1 MERRTGDRRDPSRP
15 DVPVDA
21 SPESG
26 TETLASILPGL
37 PRVASLDALLREV
50 DALRLTLETD
60 LSLAASAVEAGQP
73 GIAAEILQS
82 DRGSLGGFEQRAL
95 GHLHD
100 LAEPAPEVTVFDAPS
115 RRRSR
120 RIPAAPFVAAA
131 AVAGFLLGVVPQ
143 GVEPSPLDVST
154 SSVAAH
160 SSLGQ
165 LQAFAAQGN
174 TSQVRLTSREL
185 HDQLRDVV
193 ANALADPDA
202 AQQALLLL
210 SSERDAILQSG
221 DSVALHDVLVQS
233 TALANRI
240 RAALPASIRKVVP
253 PVQTIVV
260 EPSSAPRSSASPA
273 AKPSPSPKASPTQS
287 PSPKPSP
294 APKPSPSAQPS
305 PSGSDD
311 PDSPTVLPS
320 GSPAVPGS

>member
-1 MERRTGDRRDPSRP
+1 MERRTGDRRHAPRP
-15 DVPVDA
+15 GVPVDPYPGA
-21 SPESG
+21 
-26 TETLASILPGL
+26 ETPASILPQL

-50 DALRLTLETD
+50 DSLRLTLETD
-60 LSLAASAVEAGQP
+60 LSLAASAVEAGHP
-73 GIAAEILQS
+73 GIAAEILES

-100 LAEPAPEVTVFDAPS
+100 LAEPAPVVTVFDAPA
-115 RRRSR
+115 RRRR
-120 RIPAAPFVAAA
+120 RIPASPFVAAA

-143 GVEPSPLDVST
+143 SLEPGPADVST

-174 TSQVRLTSREL
+174 TSQVRATAREL

-193 ANALADPDA
+193 ANALYDPDS

-253 PVQTIVV
+253 PVQTVLV

-273 AKPSPSPKASPTQS
+273 AKPSAKPSPTPSQSQS

-294 APKPSPSAQPS
+294 AVKPSPSPQPS
-305 PSGSDD
+305 PSGSGD
-311 PDSPTVLPS
+311 PSSPTVLPS
-320 GSPAVPGS
+320 GQPAVPGS